1 MSSVTGIGST
11 VETKHRKSRG
21 SSLPIGSIRTWDLR
35 NAGGMII
42 SQVNYTKTPNG
53 WMRSA
58 AFNWLSHYGSIPHG
72 YRVIHVDSS
81 PQGRLNDDIS
91 NLALS
96 ITGDI
101 IERIQSSQ
109 SSALLRRKKRAR
121 GIARA
126 NEMRGR
132 INRTIEIKPGYWY
145 PVIKEPYQSSS
156 DGMSD
161 QPRGTIFMEP
171 TRTRTING
179 WQRFR
184 CGVLSIVRG
193 LDLLTLEEYQ
203 GMRREVF
210 EVED

>member
-1 MSSVTGIGST
+1 MLSVSGIGST
-11 VETKHRKSRG
+11 VETKHRKPRG
-21 SSLPIGSIRTWDLR
+21 PSLPVGSIRTWDLR

-42 SQVNYTKTPNG
+42 AQVNYTKTPNG

-58 AFNWLSHYGSIPHG
+58 AFNWLNHYGSIPDG

-96 ITGDI
+96 TSGDI
-101 IERIQSSQ
+101 VERIQSSQ
-109 SSALLRRKKRAR
+109 ASALLRRKKRAR

-132 INRTIEIKPGYWY
+132 ISRTIEIKPGYWY
-145 PVIKEPYQSSS
+145 PVIRESYKSLDHPQEERE
-156 DGMSD
+156 
-161 QPRGTIFMEP
+161 RGTIFMEP
-171 TRTRTING
+171 MRTRTING
-179 WQRFR
+179 WQRFP
-184 CGVLSIVRG
+184 CGMLSIVRG

-210 EVED
+210 EISE